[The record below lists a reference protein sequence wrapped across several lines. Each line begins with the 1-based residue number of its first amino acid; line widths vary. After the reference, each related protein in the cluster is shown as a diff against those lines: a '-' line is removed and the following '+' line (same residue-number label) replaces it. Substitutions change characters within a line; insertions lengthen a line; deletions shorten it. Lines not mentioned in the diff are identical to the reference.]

1 MDFLANIFGY
11 LLNFIYQ
18 IVNNYGI
25 AMIIFTI
32 ILKLIMSPISI
43 KQQKTLKKSAKMQ
56 VKVKEI
62 QEKYSNDQVRQSQE
76 LMDLYKREN
85 MSPFSGCLSSIIQL
99 IIVLS
104 MFYLVSRPLT
114 YMKHIDTDLL
124 NQYTQEVA
132 ASTEGALRY
141 PEIAIIKAMSDK
153 DENIRI
159 NMDFFGLDLSDIP
172 TQNYKDLKVYIIPLL
187 YVFTSFISIRLT
199 TNLNKKKQ
207 EEKNNKEELIKE
219 NIDKTKENNKEK
231 LPVKV
236 EEKQEDKE
244 IDTMEEMQR
253 QMNFMMPVMA
263 VSIALI
269 APLGLALYW
278 LVSNLLMIIE
288 RLIINKFFKDEEEE

>member
-1 MDFLANIFGY
+1 
-11 LLNFIYQ
+11 
-18 IVNNYGI
+18 
-25 AMIIFTI
+25 
-32 ILKLIMSPISI
+32 
-43 KQQKTLKKSAKMQ
+43 MQ